1 MKLEQQ
7 QKQYAAMLIS
17 ALNLQKG
24 QNMVITGEA
33 CHWHF
38 MNKIAAAAYKK
49 GAQYVEVQSSNSGLL
64 RARASYSEEQYL
76 DYAPPTLPAKQAIY
90 VKERWAR
97 LAISSQENPDALR
110 NIDNIRNMRIQNAT
124 RRSQEH
130 YRRAIM
136 SDQLNWLVCMMPT
149 PGWAAK
155 VLCCAPSES
164 ASRRLWKLL
173 LPILRLDQPNP
184 LQALDSHCKGL
195 NRRAEQLT
203 TLKIQLLHFKGRGTD
218 LKVHLDARAR
228 WKGGYSTTPQGV
240 RFLPNFPTEEVFT
253 TPDCRKTEGQVR
265 LTRPAVIYEKMVED
279 AALEFHNGHVS
290 KVKARRGQELLE
302 GLLKSDKGAS
312 AIGEIALVDC
322 SSPIYQAQR
331 LFHNVLLDENAACH
345 FAFGGA
351 YPNCIEGGV
360 AMSSRERQKVGINQS
375 IVHND
380 VMIGSNTLDVE
391 ATLADGRRKLII
403 EQGRFCNLQ

>member
-1 MKLEQQ
+1 MKLIEQ

-33 CHWHF
+33 CHWYF
-38 MNKIAAAAYKK
+38 INMIAAAAYQQ

-64 RARASYSEEQYL
+64 QARATYSEEHYL
-76 DYAPPTLPAKQAIY
+76 DYAPSTLPAKQAIY

-97 LAISSQENPDALR
+97 LAISSQENPDALS
-110 NIDNIRNMRIQNAT
+110 NIDNTRNMRIQTAA
-124 RRSQEH
+124 RRSQEL

-155 VLCCAPSES
+155 VLHCAPST
-164 ASRRLWKLL
+164 AAARRLWKLL
-173 LPILRLDQPNP
+173 LPILRLNRPNP
-184 LQALDSHCKGL
+184 LQALESHCKGL
-195 NRRAEQLT
+195 NRRAEQLSA
-203 TLKIQLLHFKGRGTD
+203 LKIRLLRFKGRGTD
-218 LKVHLDARAR
+218 LKVHLDERAR

-253 TPDCRKTEGQVR
+253 TPDCRKTEGEVR

-279 AALEFHNGHVS
+279 VELEFHNGKVS
-290 KVKARRGQELLE
+290 KVKARRGQEVLE
-302 GLLKSDKGAS
+302 GLLKSDEGAS
-312 AIGEIALVDC
+312 AVGEIALVDC

-331 LFHNVLLDENAACH
+331 IFHNILLDENAACH

-360 AMSSRERQKVGINQS
+360 AMTNRERLKVGINQS
-375 IVHND
+375 IVHSD
-380 VMIGSNTLDVE
+380 VMIGSDRLDVE
-391 ATLADGRRKLII
+391 ATLADGRRKMII
-403 EQGRFCNLQ
+403 EQGRFRDL